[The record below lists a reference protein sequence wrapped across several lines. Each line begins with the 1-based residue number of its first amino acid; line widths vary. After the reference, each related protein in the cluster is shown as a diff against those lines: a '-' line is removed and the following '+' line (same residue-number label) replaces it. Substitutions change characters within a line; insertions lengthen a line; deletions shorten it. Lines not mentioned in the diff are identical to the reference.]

1 MASDKEA
8 DQRRLYEA
16 KNKEYTATLK
26 RMIFAPKEER
36 EAIKREAEQIRRC
49 LDGFIFADENPP
61 ENEDN
66 LENEARPAGGERGGK
81 LNGASHTLK
90 TTNQIQ
96 TLVIQLPAE
105 ANAVDAIETADA
117 GSARQTIAQAR
128 PASRQTPVI
137 YEGNH
142 LRDKK
147 NFIDQQSYG
156 ANPRNVLRP
165 DACKVEEYANT
176 CARMFGGEPRSTK
189 KKCASKIHQAF
200 AIGID
205 AETVLFEIEDSALN
219 GEKPLNLFCWRMNKR
234 INEAGR
240 GIEREELRRGAPAN

>member
-8 DQRRLYEA
+8 EQRRLYEA
-16 KNKEYTATLK
+16 KNREYVATLK

-36 EAIKREAEQIRRC
+36 EAIRQEAEQIKRS
-49 LDGFIFADENPP
+49 LDGFIFAEKRPP

-66 LENEARPAGGERGGK
+66 LNAETRQNSGGRGGK

-90 TTNQIQ
+90 TADQTQ

-105 ANAVDAIETADA
+105 ASAVDAIETADA

-147 NFIDQQSYG
+147 NSADPQSYG
-156 ANPRNVLRP
+156 ANPRNILRP
-165 DACKVEEYANT
+165 DARKVEEYASA

-189 KKCASKIHQAF
+189 KKCASKIHRAF

-205 AETVLFEIEDSALN
+205 AETILFEIEDSALN

-240 GIEREELRRGAPAN
+240 GIKREELRRGAPAN